1 MANLHNVI
9 NALPIQYGV
18 QLNQSYTLNPTVTG
32 SGSIGTGNKFTLRG
46 ASGNPV
52 FESTVGPA
60 GGAGSWY
67 FPNDPSNDG
76 AAIRSVSATLPEV
89 WDDGD
94 YTLGF
99 WIKVNSI
106 PGSFYGPVGVFKL
119 SNGVSTDDSPAILLY
134 KDNSNNISWL
144 YRFGGMTVGFAPPIQ
159 VGEWHF
165 IAIRK
170 SINDGNITF
179 YQDMMYQDT
188 KSTTATGSG
197 GYFEIGFDGVIDTAF
212 TVNISDFFI
221 GTSSISVNDLYGVYL
236 AGITPPRQVKY
247 WNGNSWQL
255 SQGQKVFNGSY
266 WVDWNAQRWTGSQ
279 WTPI

>member
-1 MANLHNVI
+1 MTNLNGTI

-18 QLNQSYTLNPTVTG
+18 ELNQSYTLNPTVTG
-32 SGSIGTGNKFTLRG
+32 SGSIGSGNKFTLRG

-52 FESTVGPA
+52 FESTVGPP

-67 FPNDPSNDG
+67 FPNDAGNDG
-76 AAIRSVSATLPEV
+76 AAIRSVTSTLPQT

-99 WIKVNSI
+99 WVKVNNI
-106 PGSFYGPVGVFKL
+106 PGTFYGPVGIFKL
-119 SNGVSTDDSPAILLY
+119 SNGVSDESPAILLY
-134 KDNSNNISWL
+134 KDGSNNLSWL
-144 YRFGGMTVGFAPPIQ
+144 YRFGGLTVGFAPPIQ

-188 KSTTATGSG
+188 KSSTATGSG
-197 GYFEIGFDGVIDTAF
+197 GYFEIGFDGIIDVGF
-212 TVNISDFFI
+212 TVNISNFFI
-221 GTSSISVNDLYGVYL
+221 GPSSIGPNDLYGVYF

-255 SQGQKVFNGSY
+255 SQGQKVYVNGM
-266 WVDWNAQRWTGSQ
+266 WLDWNASRYSNGS
-279 WTPI
+279 WIPI